1 MMSQSDFLKN
11 AGRWGGSDV
20 AARRYRAAVLS
31 NVPYDEDAAKPGAV
45 LKSSNVT
52 PSYLVFKGGSY
63 DQTFEQPA
71 KCP

>member
-1 MMSQSDFLKN
+1 MRTLS
-11 AGRWGGSDV
+11 V
-20 AARRYRAAVLS
+20 VLH
-31 NVPYDEDAAKPGAV
+31 DEDAAKPGAV

-63 DQTFEQPA
+63 DQTFEQPG